1 MYKIIIS
8 WTPPHDA
15 GDPIIDYR
23 VYWDNAENDYVSI
36 ADTTYGQTNIIKKL
50 SQDQS
55 DAGKSY
61 FFKVSAVNALGEGE
75 LSDPYLVVAATVPD
89 APIELT
95 RDDELTSKTVVSFTW
110 SDGTSHGGTSII
122 DYRVTFDQGTGDFVV
137 IGSSFTSQFFTS
149 TAVQNIQSG
158 VMY

>member
-15 GDPIIDYR
+15 GDDIIDYR
-23 VYWDNAENDYVSI
+23 VYWDQALNDYVQI
-36 ADTTYGQTNIIKKL
+36 ADTTYGQTNIIRKL
-50 SQDQS
+50 EVDGS

-75 LSDPYLVVAATVPD
+75 LSEPYLVVAATVPD

-95 RDDELTSKTVVSFTW
+95 RNDDLTSKTVVSFTW
-110 SDGTSHGGTSII
+110 SEGTSHGGTPVI
-122 DYRVTFDQGTGDFVV
+122 DYRISFDQSTNDFVV
-137 IGSSFTSQFFTS
+137 IGSQFTS
-149 TAVQNIQSG
+149 T
-158 VMY
+158 